1 MILIFFYFSL
11 LITILFF
18 GQSCNETPCLKK
30 KEINLRIAFFKDTG
44 GAEVSTELNFKTFR
58 MKTEKTVFQN
68 NETQILNGI
77 KSPAKTMN
85 IPIPSDSKN
94 VILEFYNDTLM
105 DSFQFTLDPK
115 ATFLSTECGFDYT
128 YNILEIKSIKSSTI
142 KKLSIE
148 NNKIDTTSK
157 TNHVKAFL

>member
-1 MILIFFYFSL
+1 MRTFFHFSL
-11 LITILFF
+11 LITISIF

-30 KEINLRIAFFKDTG
+30 KDINLRIAFFKDIT
-44 GAEVSTELNFKTFR
+44 GAEVSGELNFKTFR
-58 MKTEKTVFQN
+58 MKTENKEFQN

-77 KSPAKTMN
+77 KSPAKTLN

-128 YNILEIKSIKSSTI
+128 YNILKVKSIKSSTI

-157 TNHVKAFL
+157 INHVKAFL